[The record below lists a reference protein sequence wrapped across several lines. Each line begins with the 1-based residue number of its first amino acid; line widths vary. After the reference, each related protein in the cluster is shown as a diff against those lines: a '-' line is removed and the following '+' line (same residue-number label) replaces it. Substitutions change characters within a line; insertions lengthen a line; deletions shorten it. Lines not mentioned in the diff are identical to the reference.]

1 MHVGIDLGT
10 TYTSVAYY
18 DSTLGKPVI
27 IKNKY
32 GNTVTPS
39 VVCFNPAEGVQYG
52 DDAKEM
58 QEFGDQNTA
67 SFYKREIGNAAWQLK
82 LNGNNYNAEDLSGVF
97 LKNLI
102 EELNSNLTDKI
113 TSAVITVP
121 AYFDHPKR
129 MATKR
134 AGQTAGLEVLDIINE
149 PTAAAIAFGLDSSD
163 RYGTYMVYDLG
174 GGTFDVT
181 IVRISSEG
189 LETIGTVGNHHL
201 GGKNWDDALLEYVT
215 DLFNDEFGCDILNE
229 IDSPYDL
236 LVAVEKLKKNLTQK
250 NSDSVTISFNGNRG
264 KYMVTR
270 EQFNEMTAHLM
281 DMTEMLCE
289 DLLDECNMSWSQ
301 LNGVLLV
308 GGSTRMVMVNDFV
321 RRMSGKEPIHGIN
334 VDEAVALG
342 AAIQSEIAYE
352 EKYGK
357 REFIG
362 GKKSEIGIIGGKRII
377 DATAYALGRVQV
389 SADRSRFINDVMIEK
404 NAQIPCECTKPTLI
418 NARACRSGETD
429 IYVLQGS
436 MERPLDNT
444 ILEKQV
450 ISGIDVQGRTDI
462 ILDVTYKYDRSGTVV
477 VEAVQKDNGKRLNVR
492 TELLPDDLSW
502 LDENPDSIKV
512 KGPAQEVEI
521 ILALDTSGSMYGVM
535 DKVREAA
542 VQFVNK
548 LDLSYV
554 KVGVLEFES
563 YVHTRLAPV
572 DDYNQILSVLNSL
585 NDGGG
590 TEEPLTKA
598 YSMLSGHDT
607 VRYIVVMTDGDWCNA
622 DRAINVANLCRQEGI
637 EIMTMGIG
645 SGVNKAFLDKI
656 STTDDYTIMTDT
668 SSMVSAFSNIGQVI
682 AQKTNG
688 LRDF

>member
-10 TYTSVAYY
+10 TYTSVAYF

-82 LNGNNYNAEDLSGVF
+82 LNGNNYNAEDLSGIF

-129 MATKR
+129 KATER

-181 IVRISSEG
+181 IVKISASG
-189 LETIGTVGNHHL
+189 IETIGTVGNHRL
-201 GGKNWDDALLEYVT
+201 GGKDWDDVLLEYVT

-236 LVAVEKLKKNLTQK
+236 LVSVEKLKKNLTQK
-250 NSDSVTISFNGNRG
+250 LSDSVTISFNGNKG

-289 DLLDECNMSWSQ
+289 DLLNECNMSWSQ

-418 NARACRSGETD
+418 NARGCRNGETD

-436 MERPLDNT
+436 LERPLDNT

-450 ISGIDVQGRTDI
+450 ISGIDVQGKTDI
-462 ILDVTYKYDRSGTVV
+462 ILDVTYKYDRSGIVV

-512 KGPAQEVEI
+512 KGPAQDVEI

-535 DKVREAA
+535 DKVRDAA

-598 YSMLSGHDT
+598 YSMLSGRDA